1 MGKIH
6 KIAGKVCFSL
16 FTIRSRAVFYRDG
29 TLGGRNNVFGVEY
42 VSNTLLDYW
51 STIYQHDLPCA
62 VCLVRN
68 SSVVKKNSGRLSIR
82 NLIQFTGTFCEL
94 ILAKL
99 SI

>member
-1 MGKIH
+1 M
-6 KIAGKVCFSL
+6 
-16 FTIRSRAVFYRDG
+16 
-29 TLGGRNNVFGVEY
+29 FGVEY

-68 SSVVKKNSGRLSIR
+68 SSVVKTNSGRLILSVR